1 MFYQISSPFL
11 QLSSCLQL
19 KEDKIQKG
27 EEDVEKKIEEL
38 ELLKVNDIKFKKLPS
53 NLTLSVLSP
62 ELNKSFWEFIA
73 AVPKVE

>member
-11 QLSSCLQL
+11 QLSNCLQL
-19 KEDKIQKG
+19 EEDIKIQKG
-27 EEDVEKKIEEL
+27 EGDVEKKIEEL

-62 ELNKSFWEFIA
+62 ELNKSF
-73 AVPKVE
+73 